1 MMRLVPSK
9 SFAGDR
15 QPLRGGPAGAIVAA
29 ALLVVLVAA
38 CGGAEPRGPRPDP
51 REIVVG
57 SGATA
62 ATATS
67 YPLPDLELRTLG
79 GRRLAT
85 DELRGR
91 VIVVNFWATWCG
103 PCLRE
108 IPDLV
113 RLSGEHAAGQLEV
126 VGIALNDPDSTAVSA
141 FVRDHGMTYPVVVDH
156 DGRIA
161 DALGGVFVMP
171 TTFLVDTGGTVVGR
185 IAGIAHP
192 DSLRADV
199 QRLLA
204 AGG

>member
-1 MMRLVPSK
+1 
-9 SFAGDR
+9 
-15 QPLRGGPAGAIVAA
+15 LRDGPAGAVAWA
-29 ALLVVLVAA
+29 TVLVVLVAA

-51 REIVVG
+51 RDIVVG
-57 SGATA
+57 SGAPTA
-62 ATATS
+62 TPTS
-67 YPLPDLELRTLG
+67 YPLPDLELRTLD

-85 DELRGR
+85 PDLRGR

-113 RLSGEHAAGQLEV
+113 HLSGEHPASRLEV
-126 VGIALNDPDSTAVSA
+126 IGVALNDPDSTAVSA
-141 FVRDHGMTYPVVVDH
+141 FIRDHGMTYPVVVDH

-171 TTFLVDTGGTVVGR
+171 TTFIVDPGGTVVRR

-199 QRLLA
+199 ERLLA
-204 AGG
+204 GGG